1 MKLFRT
7 LALLVLL
14 CLPLLGTAHN
24 PDQSYIYLRVYEF
37 NGIEGKFDCHVNDIN
52 AALGIDLDK
61 YATDEEFEPHLER
74 LQAYLLEHSAFT
86 SKYGRHKV
94 IFTGERTRIR
104 TTSGYFWNLRF
115 YLDNMETVP
124 DELTVTYNPFL
135 EDDTNP
141 QQNMLGMEY
150 NWKAGLINNETIFA
164 LDFSRGGTTQTLN
177 LVETGLWKGF
187 MAMVYQ
193 GVWHIWI
200 GLDHILFLLALILPS
215 VVRRVREGREEA
227 TGRKARSAAATSG
240 SGNSIVGPG
249 NSKSGS
255 GNSTSGSEIPKPS
268 SENSTADF
276 GSTIP
281 SSTRASSGV
290 VDASYASVGARWFW
304 EPVERFKPA
313 FMYILKIVTFF
324 TIAHTITLSLG
335 ALGIVNLPSRWVES
349 IIALSIGLAAYHNI
363 RPIFKGKDWVIA
375 FVFGLFHGF
384 GFASVLGE
392 LGFKGEYLSLS
403 LFGFNLG
410 VELGQVVIILAI
422 FPVLFFMRKLK
433 IYPKFMFWL
442 SVLLIVVSLYW
453 LVERAFEINL
463 VVDDYIRKYG
473 YKLAVFLGLR

>member
-1 MKLFRT
+1 MNTLQKILLF
-7 LALLVLL
+7 LLLMV
-14 CLPLLGTAHN
+14 PMFGTAHN

-52 AALGIDLDK
+52 AALGLDLDK
-61 YATDEEFEPHLER
+61 YATDEEFEKHLGR
-74 LQAYLLEHSAFT
+74 LQAYLLEHSAFS
-86 SKYGRHKV
+86 SKYGKHKV

-104 TTSGYFWNLRF
+104 TTTGYFWNLRF

-124 DELTVTYNPFL
+124 DELTVTYDPFL
-135 EDDTNP
+135 EDDSNP

-164 LDFSRGGTTQTLN
+164 LDFSRDGTTQTLN

-187 MAMVYQ
+187 MAMVRQ

-200 GLDHILFLLALILPS
+200 GIDHILFLLALILPS
-215 VVRRVREGREEA
+215 VVRRVRENDEEVGNGNPKLA
-227 TGRKARSAAATSG
+227 G
-240 SGNSIVGPG
+240 SKWSW
-249 NSKSGS
+249 
-255 GNSTSGSEIPKPS
+255 KPV
-268 SENSTADF
+268 A
-276 GSTIP
+276 
-281 SSTRASSGV
+281 
-290 VDASYASVGARWFW
+290 
-304 EPVERFKPA
+304 RFKPA
-313 FMYILKIVTFF
+313 FIYILKIVTFF

-363 RPIFKGKDWVIA
+363 RPLFNSKDWVIA

-410 VELGQVVIILAI
+410 VELGQVFIILMI
-422 FPVLFFMRKLK
+422 FPVLYFIRKWKL
-433 IYPKFMFWL
+433 YPKFMLWL
-442 SVLLIVVSLYW
+442 SILLIVVSLYW

-463 VVDDYIRKYG
+463 PIDDYIRKEG
-473 YKLAVFLGLR
+473 YKIAVYLGLR

>member
-1 MKLFRT
+1 MMNT
-7 LALLVLL
+7 LKKITLLLL
-14 CLPLLGTAHN
+14 LMLPLLSIAHN

-37 NGIEGKFDCHVNDIN
+37 NGIEGKFDCHVKDVNS
-52 AALGIDLDK
+52 ALGLNLDK

-74 LQAYLLEHSAFT
+74 LKAYLLEHSGFS
-86 SKYGRHKV
+86 SKYGKHKV

-104 TTSGYFWNLRF
+104 TKTGYFWNLRF

-124 DELTVTYNPFL
+124 DELTVTYDPFL
-135 EDDTNP
+135 EDDSNP
-141 QQNMLGMEY
+141 QQNLLGMEY

-164 LDFSRGGTTQTLN
+164 LDFSRDGTTQTLN

-187 MAMVYQ
+187 MAMVRQ

-200 GLDHILFLLALILPS
+200 GLDHILFLLALILPA
-215 VVRRVREGREEA
+215 VVRRVRQDPEEVGDGDPKVEG
-227 TGRKARSAAATSG
+227 
-240 SGNSIVGPG
+240 
-249 NSKSGS
+249 SKWSW
-255 GNSTSGSEIPKPS
+255 K
-268 SENSTADF
+268 
-276 GSTIP
+276 
-281 SSTRASSGV
+281 
-290 VDASYASVGARWFW
+290 
-304 EPVERFKPA
+304 PVERFKPA

-335 ALGIVNLPSRWVES
+335 ALDIVNLPSRWVES

-363 RPIFKGKDWVIA
+363 RPIFNSKDWIIA

-410 VELGQVVIILAI
+410 VELGQVVIIMAI
-422 FPVLFFMRKLK
+422 FPVLYFMRKLK
-433 IYPKFMFWL
+433 LYPKFMLWL
-442 SVLLIVVSLYW
+442 SILLIVVSLYW

-463 VVDDYIRKYG
+463 PVDDYIRKEG
-473 YKLAVFLGLR
+473 YKIAVYLGLR

>member
-1 MKLFRT
+1 MNILQKVT
-7 LALLVLL
+7 LLLLL
-14 CLPLLGTAHN
+14 LIPIFGIAHN

-37 NGIEGKFDCHVNDIN
+37 NGIEGKFDCHVKDIN
-52 AALGIDLDK
+52 AALGLDLDK

-74 LQAYLLEHSAFT
+74 LKAYLLEHSGFS
-86 SKYGRHKV
+86 SKYGKHKV

-104 TTSGYFWNLRF
+104 TTTGYFWNLRF

-124 DELTVTYNPFL
+124 DELTVTYDPFL

-164 LDFSRGGTTQTLN
+164 LDFSRDGTTQTLN

-187 MAMVYQ
+187 IAMVRQ

-215 VVRRVREGREEA
+215 VVRRVRQPEVIGD
-227 TGRKARSAAATSG
+227 GDPKLGG
-240 SGNSIVGPG
+240 SGWYW
-249 NSKSGS
+249 
-255 GNSTSGSEIPKPS
+255 KPV
-268 SENSTADF
+268 A
-276 GSTIP
+276 
-281 SSTRASSGV
+281 
-290 VDASYASVGARWFW
+290 
-304 EPVERFKPA
+304 RFKPA

-335 ALGIVNLPSRWVES
+335 ALDIVTLPSRWVES

-363 RPIFKGKDWVIA
+363 RPIFKGEDWIIA

-410 VELGQVVIILAI
+410 VELGQVVIILMI
-422 FPVLFFMRKLK
+422 FPVLYFMRKLK
-433 IYPKFMFWL
+433 LYPKFMLWL
-442 SVLLIVVSLYW
+442 SILLIVVSLYW
-453 LVERAFEINL
+453 VFERAFEINL
-463 VVDDYIRKYG
+463 PVDDYIRKEG
-473 YKLAVFLGLR
+473 YKIAVYLGLR

>member
-1 MKLFRT
+1 MKTLQKITLF
-7 LALLVLL
+7 LLLMV
-14 CLPLLGTAHN
+14 PMLGTAHN

-52 AALGIDLDK
+52 AALGLDLDK

-74 LQAYLLEHSAFT
+74 LKAYLLEHSGFS
-86 SKYGRHKV
+86 SKYGKHKV

-104 TTSGYFWNLRF
+104 TTTGYFWNLRF

-124 DELTVTYNPFL
+124 DELTVTYDPFL
-135 EDDTNP
+135 EDDSNP

-164 LDFSRGGTTQTLN
+164 LDFSRDGTTQTLN

-187 MAMVYQ
+187 MAMVRQ

-200 GLDHILFLLALILPS
+200 GIDHILFLLALILPS
-215 VVRRVREGREEA
+215 VVRRVRENAEEVGDGNPKFA
-227 TGRKARSAAATSG
+227 G
-240 SGNSIVGPG
+240 S
-249 NSKSGS
+249 KWYW
-255 GNSTSGSEIPKPS
+255 KPV
-268 SENSTADF
+268 A
-276 GSTIP
+276 
-281 SSTRASSGV
+281 
-290 VDASYASVGARWFW
+290 
-304 EPVERFKPA
+304 RFKPA

-363 RPIFKGKDWVIA
+363 RPIFWGKDWVIA

-410 VELGQVVIILAI
+410 VELGQVVIILLI
-422 FPVLFFMRKLK
+422 FPVLYFMRKLK
-433 IYPKFMFWL
+433 LYPKFMLWL
-442 SVLLIVVSLYW
+442 SILLIVVSLYW

-463 VVDDYIRKYG
+463 PVDDYIRKEG
-473 YKLAVFLGLR
+473 YKIAVYLGLR

>member
-1 MKLFRT
+1 MKTLQRLF
-7 LALLVLL
+7 LIVGLLVSGLVS
-14 CLPLLGTAHN
+14 AHN
-24 PDQSYIYLRVYEF
+24 PDQSYIYLRVYES
-37 NGIEGKFDCHVNDIN
+37 NGIEGKFDCHVKDIN
-52 AALGIDLDK
+52 AALGLDLDK
-61 YATDEEFEPHLER
+61 YATDAEFEPHLER
-74 LQAYLLEHSAFT
+74 LKAYLLEHSAFS
-86 SKYGRHKV
+86 SKYGKHKV

-104 TTSGYFWNLRF
+104 TTTGYFWNLRF

-164 LDFSRGGTTQTLN
+164 LDFSRDGTTQTLN

-187 MAMVYQ
+187 VAMVKQ

-215 VVRRVREGREEA
+215 VVRRIYRESDGVPKNPIAEVSGPSIA
-227 TGRKARSAAATSG
+227 SDDSAMASDSPMNITVSDK
-240 SGNSIVGPG
+240 N
-249 NSKSGS
+249 
-255 GNSTSGSEIPKPS
+255 E
-268 SENSTADF
+268 
-276 GSTIP
+276 
-281 SSTRASSGV
+281 ASSGPW
-290 VDASYASVGARWFW
+290 YWK
-304 EPVERFKPA
+304 PVARFKPA
-313 FMYILKIVTFF
+313 FIYILKIVTFF

-363 RPIFKGKDWVIA
+363 RPIFKGKDWIIA

-410 VELGQVVIILAI
+410 VELGQVVIILLI
-422 FPVLFFMRKLK
+422 FPVLYFMRNLR
-433 IYPKFMFWL
+433 IYPKFLQWL
-442 SVLLIVVSLYW
+442 SILLIVVSLYW
-453 LVERAFEINL
+453 LVERAFDINL
-463 VVDDYIRKYG
+463 TLDDYIRKYG
-473 YKLAVFLGLR
+473 YQVAVYLGLR

>member
-1 MKLFRT
+1 MDTTMNT
-7 LALLVLL
+7 LQKVTLLLL
-14 CLPLLGTAHN
+14 LSMPIIGVAHN

-37 NGIEGKFDCHVNDIN
+37 NGIEGKFDCHVKDIN
-52 AALGIDLDK
+52 AALGLDLDK

-74 LQAYLLEHSAFT
+74 LKAYLLEHSGFS
-86 SKYGRHKV
+86 SKYGMHKV

-104 TTSGYFWNLRF
+104 TTTGYFWNLRF

-141 QQNMLGMEY
+141 QQNMLGIEY

-164 LDFSRGGTTQTLN
+164 LDFSRDGTTQTLN

-187 MAMVYQ
+187 VAMMRQ

-215 VVRRVREGREEA
+215 VVRRVRQPEEI
-227 TGRKARSAAATSG
+227 GDGDPKLVG
-240 SGNSIVGPG
+240 S
-249 NSKSGS
+249 KWYW
-255 GNSTSGSEIPKPS
+255 KPV
-268 SENSTADF
+268 A
-276 GSTIP
+276 
-281 SSTRASSGV
+281 
-290 VDASYASVGARWFW
+290 
-304 EPVERFKPA
+304 RFKPA

-335 ALGIVNLPSRWVES
+335 ALDIVTLPSRWVES

-363 RPIFKGKDWVIA
+363 RPIFKGEDWIIA

-392 LGFKGEYLSLS
+392 LGFKGEFLSLS

-410 VELGQVVIILAI
+410 VELGQVFIILMI
-422 FPVLFFMRKLK
+422 FPVLYFMRRLK
-433 IYPKFMFWL
+433 FYPKLMLWL
-442 SVLLIVVSLYW
+442 SILLIVVSLYW
-453 LVERAFEINL
+453 VFERAFEINL
-463 VVDDYIRKYG
+463 PVDDYIRREG
-473 YKLAVFLGLR
+473 YKIAVYLGLR

>member
-1 MKLFRT
+1 MTT
-7 LALLVLL
+7 LHKITLLLIFSF
-14 CLPLLGTAHN
+14 PLLISAHN
-24 PDQSYIYLRVYEF
+24 PDQSYIYLRVYEN
-37 NGIEGKFDCHVNDIN
+37 NGIEGKFDCHVKDIN
-52 AALGIDLDK
+52 AALGLDLDK

-74 LQAYLLEHSAFT
+74 LKAYLLEHSAFS
-86 SKYGRHKV
+86 SKYGKHKV
-94 IFTGERTRIR
+94 VFTGERTRIR
-104 TTSGYFWNLRF
+104 TTTGYFWNLRF
-115 YLDNMETVP
+115 YLENMETVP
-124 DELTVTYNPFL
+124 DELTVTYTAFL

-164 LDFSRGGTTQTLN
+164 LDFSRDGTTQTLN

-187 MAMVYQ
+187 TAMVRQ

-200 GLDHILFLLALILPS
+200 GLDHILFLVALILPS
-215 VVRRVREGREEA
+215 VVRRVREGSEA
-227 TGRKARSAAATSG
+227 VA
-240 SGNSIVGPG
+240 
-249 NSKSGS
+249 
-255 GNSTSGSEIPKPS
+255 
-268 SENSTADF
+268 ENEQNW
-276 GSTIP
+276 
-281 SSTRASSGV
+281 
-290 VDASYASVGARWFW
+290 VGAKWFW
-304 EPVERFKPA
+304 KPVAKFKPA
-313 FMYILKIVTFF
+313 FLYILKIVTFF

-363 RPIFKGKDWVIA
+363 RPIFNGKDWIIA

-410 VELGQVVIILAI
+410 VELGQVAIIAVI
-422 FPVLFFMRKLK
+422 FPILFLMRKLK

-453 LVERAFEINL
+453 LVERAFDINL
-463 VVDDYIRKYG
+463 PIDDWIRKEG
-473 YKLAVFLGLR
+473 YKIAVAIGLR